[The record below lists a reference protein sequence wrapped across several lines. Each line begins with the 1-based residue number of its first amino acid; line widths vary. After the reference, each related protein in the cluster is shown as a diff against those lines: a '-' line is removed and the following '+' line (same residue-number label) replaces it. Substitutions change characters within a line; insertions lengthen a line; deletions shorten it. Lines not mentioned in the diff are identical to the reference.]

1 MIEIIGIGSY
11 DTTKKWNEQSEEVVN
26 WVIGLIDSCYS
37 ANCSEFDEFE
47 RPKTW
52 LLNQNGVKIKYE
64 RLYQEASHQRML
76 KETLITISEG

>member
-11 DTTKKWNEQSEEVVN
+11 DTTKKWNEQNDSVVN

-47 RPKTW
+47 RPKVW
-52 LLNQNGVKIKYE
+52 ILQKDGVNVRYE
-64 RLYQEASHQRML
+64 RIYQEQSYQRML
-76 KETLITISEG
+76 KESIITITTI